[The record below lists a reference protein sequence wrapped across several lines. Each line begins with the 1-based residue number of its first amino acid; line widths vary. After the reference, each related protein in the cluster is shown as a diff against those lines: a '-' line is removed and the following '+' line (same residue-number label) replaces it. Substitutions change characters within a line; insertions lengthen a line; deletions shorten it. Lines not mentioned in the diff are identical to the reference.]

1 MAPLGRLDHVKSSK
15 SRVCSTGSQSVHEL
29 LRELAGV
36 QAKLA
41 AFQQRFAS
49 NQKAASF
56 SAQIS
61 QILVACVTAVA
72 RTLTTQ
78 AAAPAA
84 STVRPPLLSFLSS
97 FSLHASCLQTHRTH
111 AHTTR
116 THTRHSAAGV
126 QPLGIVFGDSGSA
139 DGAHGP
145 GGPNGASPAK
155 RAHLLGT
162 DEVHSHHSH
171 LLLHLYV

>member
-1 MAPLGRLDHVKSSK
+1 VLGA
-15 SRVCSTGSQSVHEL
+15 QSVHEL

-41 AFQQRFAS
+41 TFQQRFAS

-78 AAAPAA
+78 ATAPAA
-84 STVRPPLLSFLSS
+84 STVRPPLLFFFFTACIVRLR
-97 FSLHASCLQTHRTH
+97 THRTH
-111 AHTTR
+111 ARHA
-116 THTRHSAAGV
+116 RHSAAGV
-126 QPLGIVFGDSGSA
+126 QPLGLVFGDSGRA
-139 DGAHGP
+139 DCAHGP
-145 GGPNGASPAK
+145 GSPNGASPAK
-155 RAHLLGT
+155 RTHLLGT
-162 DEVHSHHSH
+162 DQVPPTTLSPFCCIYIYF
-171 LLLHLYV
+171 LQF